1 MAETRRF
8 SLTPQLGEDL
18 VLLLPSCFLL
28 FFFDDVDSLFRHI
41 PCLVLRLYI
50 FPILIIYSIW
60 LSLLCNVS
68 LYGWTMLLE
77 VPLGVSFQF
86 ALSIEF
92 YLEFQIYMLFDMGNT
107 VTQEESHSFV
117 CLEENTLF
125 SYIFGCSGV
134 VVWENPLSSG
144 AILWE
149 NYCTK
154 Y

>member
-1 MAETRRF
+1 
-8 SLTPQLGEDL
+8 
-18 VLLLPSCFLL
+18 
-28 FFFDDVDSLFRHI
+28 
-41 PCLVLRLYI
+41 
-50 FPILIIYSIW
+50 
-60 LSLLCNVS
+60 
-68 LYGWTMLLE
+68 MLLE
-77 VPLGVSFQF
+77 VPSGVSFQF

-107 VTQEESHSFV
+107 VTQDESHSFV

-144 AILWE
+144 DKVNSLSGAILWE